1 MSDEGI
7 GDELVE
13 LVELAVRAAE
23 GAGALLVARF
33 GAAHDVRTKSSA
45 TDPVS
50 DADTAAEALL
60 VNTLVAAR
68 PDDGLLGE
76 EGADRL
82 GTTGLRWVLDPLDGT
97 VNYLYGLPGWSVS
110 VACEA
115 WEDEAWHAMAGA
127 VHDPLRGETFRAAR
141 GLGAHLGARRLAVN
155 DPVPLSRALVGT
167 GFGYAADTRRRQA
180 KTAARV
186 LGEVRDLRRIGSAA
200 MDLCLVASGRVDAY
214 YEDSSSRWDW
224 AAGALIVAEA
234 GGVVEPLPAPEGAT
248 GVIAAGPALHGP
260 LLALVRER

>member
-1 MSDEGI
+1 MSDDGLR
-7 GDELVE
+7 DEL
-13 LVELAVRAAE
+13 LDLAVLAAE
-23 GAGALLVARF
+23 GAGALLVGRY

-50 DADTAAEALL
+50 EADTAAEALL
-60 VNTLVAAR
+60 VDTLSAAR

-76 EGADRL
+76 EGADRI

-115 WEDEAWHAMAGA
+115 WEDGDWRAVVGV

-141 GLGAHLGARRLAVN
+141 GGGAHLGRQPLAVN
-155 DPVPLSRALVGT
+155 DPVPLARALVGT
-167 GFGYAADTRRRQA
+167 GFGYAAATRRRQA
-180 KTAARV
+180 QVAARV

-234 GGVVEPLPAPEGAT
+234 GGVVEPLAAPDGTT
-248 GVIAAGPALHGP
+248 GVLAAGPALHGP
-260 LLALVRER
+260 LRALVRAA